1 MNTTN
6 IDYKT
11 KMNNF
16 NKEKDDLEKELEQNK
31 TYLENKKNKEEQLGV
46 EMLEIEEQY
55 TKAKNEYETS
65 IKEDKKRKER
75 EKMR

>member
-16 NKEKDDLEKELEQNK
+16 NKEKEDLEKELEQNK
-31 TYLENKKNKEEQLGV
+31 IDLENKKKF
-46 EMLEIEEQY
+46 
-55 TKAKNEYETS
+55 KF
-65 IKEDKKRKER
+65 
-75 EKMR
+75 